1 MAYKGKTVVSTELFL
16 AIAREKG
23 ATVESTSGYIVITKP
38 GAPDRQVL
46 VEKFV
51 KKGAAASASR
61 WVELR
66 GKGKTP
72 FVSSSPGVVDHSHS
86 SPSITKRLDTDAD
99 EKTILDNF
107 RLLIAHELMGEAKPQ
122 LEMQLDVKEEAA

>member
-1 MAYKGKTVVSTELFL
+1 MAYKGLTVVSTELFL

-23 ATVESTSGYIVITKP
+23 ATIEPTSGYFVITKP
-38 GAPDRQVL
+38 SAPDRQVL

-51 KKGAAASASR
+51 KKGSASSVSR

-72 FVSSSPGVVDHSHS
+72 FVSSSPGVVDHVHS
-86 SPSITKRLDTDAD
+86 SPSIAKRLDTDAD
-99 EKTILDNF
+99 EKTILANF
-107 RLLIAHELMGEAKPQ
+107 RLLIAHELMGEEKSQ
-122 LEMQLDVKEEAA
+122 IEMKLPESQEA